1 MAYVISDEC
10 VACGSCAAV
19 CPAEAI
25 SEGDGKYVIDAD
37 ACLECGTC
45 EAECRP
51 ALSPLSNLTGNK
63 NGICIKIYRYHFFY
77 YSDSFAGRGLKNH
90 FFRGS
95 FFLISFIF
103 GSFGFFSFLRPR
115 EKVFRSF
122 CVARICASR
131 FL

>member
-37 ACLECGTC
+37 A
-45 EAECRP
+45 

-63 NGICIKIYRYHFFY
+63 NGICIKIYRYHFFIIQIRLQ
-77 YSDSFAGRGLKNH
+77 DAD
-90 FFRGS
+90 
-95 FFLISFIF
+95 
-103 GSFGFFSFLRPR
+103 
-115 EKVFRSF
+115 
-122 CVARICASR
+122 
-131 FL
+131 